1 MSASRPGRGPIAT
14 TGTLALKRARARR
27 LHDGTWRP
35 DRPFTHEDGLKI
47 TLRRAHGITDP
58 GVLRVPLRLQ
68 APVTGDFARDRGHP
82 WSTYDTLRAGERS
95 RPMGPKLLEL
105 PISSVLLD
113 GPAQDSSSG
122 LVVWPYAPEPL
133 KVIDELNYIAGM
145 GSGPATPFRL
155 TINQPAVW
163 GNDPVINMLATL
175 TRVQATQKA
184 GEVGTEYLDLTF
196 LQFSEDEL
204 ARHRQARAD
213 EKTRYHDLRSG
224 ESLYDLARLY
234 YHQPSAWRRIAE
246 ANGIKGVSASSDA
259 ELHKW
264 AARHHK
270 RRLRIP
276 PAPRSGGR

>member
-1 MSASRPGRGPIAT
+1 MQSTADDFVTREVETKIPEIETKKPG
-14 TGTLALKRARARR
+14 LM
-27 LHDGTWRP
+27 
-35 DRPFTHEDGLKI
+35 
-47 TLRRAHGITDP
+47 
-58 GVLRVPLRLQ
+58 
-68 APVTGDFARDRGHP
+68 
-82 WSTYDTLRAGERS
+82 RS
-95 RPMGPKLLEL
+95 IM
-105 PISSVLLD
+105 
-113 GPAQDSSSG
+113 
-122 LVVWPYAPEPL
+122 
-133 KVIDELNYIAGM
+133 
-145 GSGPATPFRL
+145 
-155 TINQPAVW
+155 
-163 GNDPVINMLATL
+163 
-175 TRVQATQKA
+175 QKA